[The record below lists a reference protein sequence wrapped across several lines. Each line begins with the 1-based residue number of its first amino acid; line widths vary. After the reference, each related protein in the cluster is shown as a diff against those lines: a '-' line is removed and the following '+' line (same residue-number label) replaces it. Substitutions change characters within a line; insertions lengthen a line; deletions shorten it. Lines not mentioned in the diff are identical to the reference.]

1 MNNIDTLRE
10 HLFATMAGLKD
21 KSIDLDTAKTMA
33 EVGQVLINSAKV
45 EVDFVR
51 ANGGGKSEFF
61 AGSDVK
67 QITHTATGTKTVDGH
82 STVHKLRG

>member
-1 MNNIDTLRE
+1 MSNIDTLRE
-10 HLFATMAGLKD
+10 HLFATLAGLKD
-21 KSIDLDTAKTMA
+21 KSMDIETAKTMA

-51 ANGGGKSEFF
+51 ANGGGRSEFF

-67 QITHTATGTKTVDGH
+67 QITQTQTGTKTVDGI
-82 STVHKLRG
+82 TTIHKLRG

>member
-10 HLFATMAGLKD
+10 HLFATLAGLKD
-21 KSIDLDTAKTMA
+21 GTINVETAKTMG
-33 EVGQVLINSAKV
+33 EIGQVLINSAKV

-51 ANGGGKSEFF
+51 ANGGGKSVFLT
-61 AGSDVK
+61 SDVK
-67 QITHTATGTKTVDGH
+67 QISSTPTGSLTVNGV